1 MSTCPVTTL
10 TTNTQTGSVHEVAL
24 ACDKLWAMGQEAAI
38 RRLSVEARSFFWGS
52 PKQELVS
59 DFGARAGRIAATYA
73 RFYLEREEDGK
84 AHLKGRFYWMGL
96 AAFASKQVKCGLDFI
111 PKEPY
116 LTLATPPIAQPALR
130 IGKTALGKGN
140 FWLFQDI
147 FVWHWF
153 YSKYPE
159 QFTECAPE
167 RNAKN
172 CDSQVQSNI
181 DSLPWADEALP
192 LLNNLGQ
199 TAEIIEAFRLT
210 ALCESKIDIKSEREE
225 FQYQSLLQIAN
236 HEQLKILQPLIYDS
250 LPFKAV
256 LKTQAIMEIMP
267 FVPQRAAAFSMACD
281 IEKPQLREQ
290 MTEGNLYDSS
300 DRMKF
305 ITRIAEK
312 YHRLMIE
319 RRPYMEEVIGG
330 IATWQHM
337 T

>member
-1 MSTCPVTTL
+1 MSTVPVTTV
-10 TTNTQTGSVHEVAL
+10 TTNVQAGSLHEITL
-24 ACDKLWAMGQEAAI
+24 TCDKLWAMGQETAI
-38 RRLSVEARSFFWGS
+38 RRLSVETRSFFGGS
-52 PKQELVS
+52 SKQELVS

-116 LTLATPPIAQPALR
+116 LTLVTPPLAQPALR

-153 YSKYPE
+153 YSKYPD

-167 RNAKN
+167 RNATAFE
-172 CDSQVQSNI
+172 DQVQHNI
-181 DSLPWADEALP
+181 DNLPWATEALSK
-192 LLNNLGQ
+192 LNNLAP
-199 TAEIIEAFRLT
+199 TPEVIEAFRLT
-210 ALCESKIDIKSEREE
+210 ALCESRHDIRSEQEE
-225 FQYQSLLQIAN
+225 LKYQSLLQIAN
-236 HEQLKILQPLIYDS
+236 HEQLKILQPLIYDL
-250 LPFKAV
+250 LPFRAV
-256 LKTQAIMEIMP
+256 LKAQAIMEIMP

-281 IEKPQLREQ
+281 IENSQLREQ
-290 MTEGNLYDSS
+290 MTEGNLYDSA

-312 YHRLMIE
+312 YHRLMTE
-319 RRPYMEEVIGG
+319 RRTYMEGVITG
-330 IATWQHM
+330 ISAWQHM